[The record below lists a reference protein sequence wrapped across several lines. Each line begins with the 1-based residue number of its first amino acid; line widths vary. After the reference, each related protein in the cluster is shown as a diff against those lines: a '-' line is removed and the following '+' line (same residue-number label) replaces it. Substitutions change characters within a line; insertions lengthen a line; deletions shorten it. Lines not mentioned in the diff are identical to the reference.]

1 MSLYH
6 KRRGQPDRSLAT
18 VSVGGNTYEVEG
30 VYTPGCRGR
39 GDTPDDPDEF
49 DLKRVW
55 LIDAEGTRVRICL
68 DNMWMRIPVIC
79 TDKIEYYSLDD
90 AIVDAAREYMR
101 QAGM

>member
-55 LIDAEGTRVRICL
+55 LIDTEGTRVKVCL
-68 DNMWMRIPVIC
+68 DNLWSRSLLIL
-79 TDKIEYYSLDD
+79 TDKTVFTPLEDIL
-90 AIVDAAREYMR
+90 VDGACEYMR
-101 QAGM
+101 RDGM